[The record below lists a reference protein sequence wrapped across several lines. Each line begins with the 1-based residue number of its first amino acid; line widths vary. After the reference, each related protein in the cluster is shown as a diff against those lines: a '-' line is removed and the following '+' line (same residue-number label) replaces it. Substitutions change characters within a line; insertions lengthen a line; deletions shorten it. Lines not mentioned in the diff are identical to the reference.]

1 MESILQDN
9 QAIRKLVRF
18 SIFILL
24 TPFLDGCGINARDN
38 HWDARPR
45 IRNLSTASRM
55 LIRQYW
61 IYESEGKLH
70 FNDIREVYRTESKD
84 EISDFVGVLLAS
96 ITDFRERSAIHT
108 YNGTTITF
116 IATDGTSQELV
127 FNGAD
132 VTGVSVKMDAVGA
145 LPISSLSKLD
155 CWLMTRDVPPIDVDA
170 KNWYLRI
177 PKSIANEVHAELK
190 QACGNQTDPLTVEMT
205 VSPELVPELLAW
217 NSSGRPDWKDRNLI
231 QESASRRLS
240 RVRTSDLLARLESS
254 SRDEAI
260 GFARFACECGNKAFV
275 AQLPEQSFD
284 AICRAIKLTVP
295 YPDKTGSIVIQRLTA
310 ERIAEKVSGNRE
322 ESDE

>member
-1 MESILQDN
+1 MNVFEIILTKF
-9 QAIRKLVRF
+9 AIR
-18 SIFILL
+18 
-24 TPFLDGCGINARDN
+24 G
-38 HWDARPR
+38 
-45 IRNLSTASRM
+45 
-55 LIRQYW
+55 Y
-61 IYESEGKLH
+61 
-70 FNDIREVYRTESKD
+70 RED
-84 EISDFVGVLLAS
+84 
-96 ITDFRERSAIHT
+96 H
-108 YNGTTITF
+108 
-116 IATDGTSQELV
+116 
-127 FNGAD
+127 
-132 VTGVSVKMDAVGA
+132 
-145 LPISSLSKLD
+145 
-155 CWLMTRDVPPIDVDA
+155 
-170 KNWYLRI
+170 
-177 PKSIANEVHAELK
+177 
-190 QACGNQTDPLTVEMT
+190 
-205 VSPELVPELLAW
+205 SPELVPELLAW